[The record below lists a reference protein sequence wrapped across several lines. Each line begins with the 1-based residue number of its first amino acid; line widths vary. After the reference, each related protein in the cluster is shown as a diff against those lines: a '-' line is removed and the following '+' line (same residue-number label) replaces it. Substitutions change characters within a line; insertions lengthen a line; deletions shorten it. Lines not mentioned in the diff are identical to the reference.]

1 MLGTKK
7 AMRKVFF
14 FFFFFFFSFFFFFFF
29 FFFFSSVRI
38 ALLTSS
44 FKVWITQDFM
54 EKGGVAFSTFME

>member
-14 FFFFFFFSFFFFFFF
+14 FFSF

-54 EKGGVAFSTFME
+54 EKGWRFQPLWNSGGQEKQKIM